1 MLKINENNKIDSR
14 DIYEFVEVRTYYYD
28 WLHRCIDY
36 ADLQEG
42 TDFNS
47 KLSKSTGGRPK
58 KVYEFTIDAA
68 KEMCIVSA
76 TPRAKE
82 LRRWLIGLSEQRES
96 LELVTAKEAAFAFKV
111 INALKYIDNQK
122 EAYAMHRDSYVEKE
136 GVNKYVYSDF
146 AKYRAKIIGW
156 DRQSVDKALH
166 DYLMNHAG
174 HNKNK
179 LYKKSMSE
187 KLSVMDISE
196 AIRVAVLDIL
206 FSKGSENEIAVKF
219 ANFVKEVSKEL
230 DVQPL
235 SKNETNLFQIQEHA
249 DINKLLTKTKHHEK
263 TN

>member
-1 MLKINENNKIDSR
+1 MINLKKDNRVNAEDVYSIVD
-14 DIYEFVEVRTYYYD
+14 VRTPYHK
-28 WLHRCIDY
+28 WIKRCIST
-36 ADLQEG
+36 ADLHEG
-42 TDFNS
+42 TDFWTY
-47 KLSKSTGGRPK
+47 LSESTGGRPK

-82 LRRWLIGLSEQRES
+82 LRRWLIGLSKQRES

-111 INALKYIDNQK
+111 INALKYIENQK
-122 EAYAMHRDSYVEKE
+122 EALSMHQASYIERE
-136 GVNKYVYSDF
+136 GVSKYVYADF

-156 DRQSVDKALH
+156 DKNKVDEALH
-166 DYLMNHAG
+166 EYLMSHSG

-187 KLSVMDISE
+187 KLSVMDVSE

-206 FSKGSENEIAVKF
+206 FSKGSENEVAVKF
-219 ANFVKEVSKEL
+219 ANFVKQVSKEL

-235 SKNETNLFQIQEHA
+235 SRNETNLFQLKENA
-249 DINKLLTKTKHHEK
+249 DIKKLL
-263 TN
+263 